1 MGRRGDIYSITE
13 LTSEP
18 KFDEFSSAHARAHA
32 HERSSRIIYRY
43 RSREGTLI
51 KRGAY
56 RQLFL
61 ILFPSRFAA
70 ASGMIGFTTMLEVML
85 RVFQVFL
92 LVRKCFYK
100 RGFDFTLDNLFK
112 RSLEVMLL
120 ITITR

>member
-18 KFDEFSSAHARAHA
+18 KFDEFSSAHA

-51 KRGAY
+51 KRAAY

-100 RGFDFTLDNLFK
+100 RGFDFTLDNLLK
-112 RSLEVMLL
+112 GVWRLCC
-120 ITITR
+120 